1 MGRGEGGQG
10 KDAAFARLIVWD
22 LLCLSGWQQVS
33 SITILEQLL
42 WYPLHLLL
50 FSYYFGAILDSVREV
65 RIEEE
70 TFLEDKALDGN
81 FVIHPQER
89 TTPVH
94 LPGDMAD
101 FTACSSP

>member
-1 MGRGEGGQG
+1 M
-10 KDAAFARLIVWD
+10 
-22 LLCLSGWQQVS
+22 
-33 SITILEQLL
+33 
-42 WYPLHLLL
+42 
-50 FSYYFGAILDSVREV
+50 REV